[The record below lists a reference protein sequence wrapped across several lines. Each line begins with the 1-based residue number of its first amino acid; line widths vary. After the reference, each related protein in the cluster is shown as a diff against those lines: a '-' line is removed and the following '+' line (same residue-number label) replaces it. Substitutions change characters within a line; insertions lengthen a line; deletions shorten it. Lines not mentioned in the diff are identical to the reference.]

1 MFSEKLLSLLP
12 PRSPDLYEAPG
23 AQAKANFELEL
34 QRLYALKALI
44 EGELQRRERT
54 RQRLA
59 S

>member
-12 PRSPDLYEAPG
+12 SRTPDVNEAPG
-23 AQAKANFELEL
+23 GQAKADFELEL